1 MGDAD
6 GAGSFLR
13 ALSFAAAKSPDVFAR
28 HVPAGLVTRLLDA
41 SGDEKSGDTRADTRV
56 KRLSSLARCVGAGVD
71 VPGEILRTEAAAA
84 ESEFIDRVRR
94 KSEGSSN
101 DSGSNDSS
109 VRPAGALTAFAT
121 LKSRGAYEPSAD
133 AMAALTAQVLREAPR
148 WSSRFAHFDSVASLA
163 LEPEPSDIEG
173 ADPGADTAVYVAPV
187 VCSANA
193 PVDIADVCVAL
204 RSASLRGEKRFARE
218 NKRSKSNSSAYGQTE
233 TVRAAAAAAHACAR
247 LAECGLGFIGETDV
261 NGHGSKA
268 SEWVN
273 VTESLVGGEDGVRF
287 IESFKSVARRKHSGT
302 VSAEVKRLRAAVKR
316 LEAARR
322 EIVNAVADTKEKGES
337 FGKGDDSSGGGGG
350 GGGFFSSIF
359 GSS

>member
-1 MGDAD
+1 M
-6 GAGSFLR
+6 
-13 ALSFAAAKSPDVFAR
+13 
-28 HVPAGLVTRLLDA
+28 
-41 SGDEKSGDTRADTRV
+41 
-56 KRLSSLARCVGAGVD
+56 
-71 VPGEILRTEAAAA
+71 
-84 ESEFIDRVRR
+84 
-94 KSEGSSN
+94 
-101 DSGSNDSS
+101 
-109 VRPAGALTAFAT
+109 TAFAT
-121 LKSRGAYEPSAD
+121 LKSRGAYETSAD

-163 LEPEPSDIEG
+163 LEPELSDIEG
-173 ADPGADTAVYVAPV
+173 ADPGADLGADGGADTAVHASPV

-350 GGGFFSSIF
+350 GGFFSSIF